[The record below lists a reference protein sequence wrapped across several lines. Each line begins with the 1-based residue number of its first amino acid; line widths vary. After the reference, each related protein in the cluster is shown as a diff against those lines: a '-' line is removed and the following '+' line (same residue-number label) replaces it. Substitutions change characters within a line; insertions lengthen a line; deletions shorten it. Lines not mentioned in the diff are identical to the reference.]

1 MSFITDMVAPVV
13 LLGHCCTEQWDLGQ
27 KEAISNPLL
36 NPCVPSFWGQAGSSL
51 HEAGLG
57 KMIIM
62 VTASLCLFSSGP
74 GSYSMRGGGGG
85 LERGL
90 HWGKR
95 GCSVHGAETDPEQAH
110 LLALSLCLCL
120 SCVCACM
127 PVCVC
132 VVFQE
137 SCLILPELLPSQL
150 QSLLLLLFLASGLGD
165 FLSKN

>member
-27 KEAISNPLL
+27 KDAISNPLL
-36 NPCVPSFWGQAGSSL
+36 NPCVPSFWDQAGSSL

-62 VTASLCLFSSGP
+62 VIASLCLFSSGP

-132 VVFQE
+132 CLSGVMSDTRRASSISTPIPATFVV
-137 SCLILPELLPSQL
+137 LGIWAWR
-150 QSLLLLLFLASGLGD
+150 FLV
-165 FLSKN
+165 